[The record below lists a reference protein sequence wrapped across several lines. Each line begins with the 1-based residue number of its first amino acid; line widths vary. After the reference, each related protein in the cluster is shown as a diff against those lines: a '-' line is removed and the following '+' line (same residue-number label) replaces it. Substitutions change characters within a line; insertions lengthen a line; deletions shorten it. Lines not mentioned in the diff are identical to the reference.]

1 MRHRHCLLGAVITT
15 LVIFDIPGVQ
25 DQLLSHHVIL
35 DLAQEVC
42 QLIADHVLI
51 IEVLFVIFRV
61 AIEKGLDPLLPR
73 FLLLLGSRFSCQLLL
88 SNPL

>member
-1 MRHRHCLLGAVITT
+1 MRNRYCLLGAVITT

-42 QLIADHVLI
+42 QLIANHVLI
-51 IEVLFVIFRV
+51 IEVFFVVLRI
-61 AIEKGLDPLLPR
+61 AIEKGLDPLVPR
-73 FLLLLGSRFSCQLLL
+73 VLLLLGARFSCQLLL